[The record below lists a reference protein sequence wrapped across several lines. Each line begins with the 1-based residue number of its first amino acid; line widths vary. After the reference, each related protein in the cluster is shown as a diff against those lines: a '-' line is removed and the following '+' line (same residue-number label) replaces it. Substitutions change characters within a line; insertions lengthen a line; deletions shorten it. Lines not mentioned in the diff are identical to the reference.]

1 MRIINRFLEHS
12 PHSGGNL
19 GRRPVIPARAAAYLP
34 TDGKE
39 IMMTDRTKTP
49 AGLVIEKRNWKF
61 GRDMLPRR
69 WWHGGDPGRTAFY
82 NALSSTFP
90 VGEKFFMS
98 AVRHYREGAPE
109 PLREQID
116 DFIFQES
123 THSREH
129 IFFNRQARDA
139 GYDLASSEDRAART
153 IAWAKRRSPIMQ
165 LAATCALEHFTAI
178 LANAVLSDSAHLAGA
193 DTEAQRMWRWHAVEE
208 IEHKGVAY
216 DTWLHATRN
225 KLRILCW
232 SIRSLAMLSAA
243 VRFHW
248 VIYRNTA
255 NLLAQDGKNDLATW
269 RRLRSYLYDYP
280 GAMRLIARGMIG
292 YLRPGFH
299 PWQHDDR
306 ALAKRA
312 LASLTPPLITPLPR

>member
-1 MRIINRFLEHS
+1 MS
-12 PHSGGNL
+12 DMSQ
-19 GRRPVIPARAAAYLP
+19 
-34 TDGKE
+34 
-39 IMMTDRTKTP
+39 TP

-69 WWHGGDPGRTAFY
+69 WWHGGDPARTAFY

-98 AVRHYREGAPE
+98 AVRHYRDGAPE

-139 GYDLASSEDRAART
+139 GYDMTSSEDRAART
-153 IAWAKRRSPIMQ
+153 IAWAKRRPPIMQ

-178 LANAVLSDSAHLAGA
+178 LANAVLADPAHLAGA
-193 DTEAQRMWRWHAVEE
+193 DVEAQRMWRWHAIEE
-208 IEHKGVAY
+208 IEHKAVAY
-216 DTWLHATRN
+216 DTWLHATREMPGW
-225 KLRILCW
+225 KRWALR
-232 SIRSLAMLSAA
+232 SFAMLAAA
-243 VRFHW
+243 VRFHY
-248 VIYRNTA
+248 VVYRNTA
-255 NLLAQDGKNDLATW
+255 ELLAQDRKNNPRNWW
-269 RRLRSYLYDYP
+269 RLLRYLYGDP
-280 GAMRLIARGMIG
+280 GLMRMLAMKMFG
-292 YLRPGFH
+292 YFRPGFH

-306 ALAKRA
+306 ALAARA
-312 LASLTPPLITPLPR
+312 LATLTPPLVTPLPR

>member
-1 MRIINRFLEHS
+1 M
-12 PHSGGNL
+12 
-19 GRRPVIPARAAAYLP
+19 A
-34 TDGKE
+34 
-39 IMMTDRTKTP
+39 DRTQTP
-49 AGLVIEKRNWKF
+49 TGLAIERRNWKF

-69 WWHGGDPGRTAFY
+69 WWHGGNAGRTAFY

-98 AVRHYREGAPE
+98 AVRHYRDDAPE

-139 GYDLASSEDRAART
+139 GYDLSSSEDRAART
-153 IAWAKRRSPIMQ
+153 IAWAKRRAPIMQ
-165 LAATCALEHFTAI
+165 LAATCALEHFTAT
-178 LANAVLSDSAHLAGA
+178 LASAMLSDPAHLAGA
-193 DTEAQRMWRWHAVEE
+193 DTEAQRMWRWHAIEE
-208 IEHKGVAY
+208 IEHKAVAY

-225 KLRILCW
+225 MPRGLRW
-232 SIRSLAMLSAA
+232 SLRSLAMVSAA

-248 VIYRNTA
+248 VIFRNTA
-255 NLLAQDGKNDLATW
+255 DLLAQDGQNELATW
-269 RRLRSYLYDYP
+269 RALLVYLYDYP
-280 GAMRLIARGMIG
+280 GAMRHIARGMIG

-312 LASLTPPLITPLPR
+312 LASLTPPLVTPLPR

>member
-1 MRIINRFLEHS
+1 MMS
-12 PHSGGNL
+12 DVSQT
-19 GRRPVIPARAAAYLP
+19 P
-34 TDGKE
+34 T
-39 IMMTDRTKTP
+39 
-49 AGLVIEKRNWKF
+49 GLVIEKRNWKF

-98 AVRHYREGAPE
+98 AVRHYRDDAPE

-139 GYDLASSEDRAART
+139 GYDMASSENRAART
-153 IAWAKRRSPIMQ
+153 IAWAKRRPPLMQ

-178 LANAVLSDSAHLAGA
+178 LANAVLSDPAHLAGA
-193 DTEAQRMWRWHAVEE
+193 DVEAQRMWRWHAVEE
-208 IEHKGVAY
+208 IEHKAVAY

-225 KLRILCW
+225 MPRLARWSLR
-232 SIRSLAMLSAA
+232 SIAMVSAA
-243 VRFHW
+243 WRFHW
-248 VIYRNTA
+248 VVFRNTA

-269 RRLRSYLYDYP
+269 RGLLVYLYDYP
-280 GAMRLIARGMIG
+280 GAMRLLARGMVG
-292 YLRPGFH
+292 YFRPGFH

-306 ALAKRA
+306 ALARRA

>member
-1 MRIINRFLEHS
+1 
-12 PHSGGNL
+12 
-19 GRRPVIPARAAAYLP
+19 
-34 TDGKE
+34 
-39 IMMTDRTKTP
+39 MMTDRTQTP
-49 AGLVIEKRNWKF
+49 ASLVIEKRNWKF
-61 GRDMLPRR
+61 GRDMRPRR

-98 AVRHYREGAPE
+98 AVRHFRDGALE

-139 GYDLASSEDRAART
+139 GYDMASSENRAART
-153 IAWAKRRSPIMQ
+153 IAWAKRRPPLMQ

-178 LANAVLSDSAHLAGA
+178 LANAVLSDPAHLAGA

-208 IEHKGVAY
+208 IEHKAVAY

-225 KLRILCW
+225 MPRALRW
-232 SIRSLAMLSAA
+232 SLRSLAMVSAA
-243 VRFHW
+243 MRFHW
-248 VIYRNTA
+248 VVFRNTA

-269 RRLRSYLYDYP
+269 RRLFVYLYDYP
-280 GAMRLIARGMIG
+280 GAMRLLARGMVG
-292 YLRPGFH
+292 YFRPGFH